1 MLHLLA
7 EYRISEHYPCSCRL
21 DMADSRR
28 LKDRSV
34 GEQFDKM
41 TTYDAERRFDDH
53 ETSGLWREDACEMR
67 DIYRLPRVGS
77 LSKSYTS
84 DFNTGTH
91 ILYRRGPVGFAPI
104 ARTLLHALLAGSCP
118 RHLIT
123 GRRNLSR
130 LHLERRGH
138 TLDEQGWCGADAVS
152 ARDLARDL
160 KGQPRAL
167 QRQPWH
173 QEHAF
178 RFNRP

>member
-28 LKDRSV
+28 LGLRTGPSGSSLTTTTLRRPGPRDV
-34 GEQFDKM
+34 YGGKM
-41 TTYDAERRFDDH
+41 HAR
-53 ETSGLWREDACEMR
+53 LR

-77 LSKSYTS
+77 LSKSSRQTL
-84 DFNTGTH
+84 
-91 ILYRRGPVGFAPI
+91 ILKSCTAWSGRVCPHRADAP
-104 ARTLLHALLAGSCP
+104 RSAGSCP